1 MQKRVGF
8 LRAHLASET
17 CRHGGRFLAAL
28 AVVHACFGQSD
39 VRCRKPVRFCKSFAC
54 KSRGRNCSRQP
65 GLAISLRGEA
75 WLPCGNSGP
84 VVRAE
89 FVGGWSAAPTAP
101 TSAVRPGCPAA
112 TAARDVELSLCGL
125 VAVGDFVLL
134 G

>member
-8 LRAHLASET
+8 PRAHLTSET

-65 GLAISLRGEA
+65 GLASSLRGEA
-75 WLPCGNSGP
+75 WLPAATAACEAGLSLCGLVGRAEFVVGLVACGNSGP
-84 VVRAE
+84 VGRAE
-89 FVGGWSAAPTAP
+89 LVWAWL
-101 TSAVRPGCPAA
+101 PAA
-112 TAARDVELSLCGL
+112 TAAREVGLSL
-125 VAVGDFVLL
+125 
-134 G
+134 